1 MCIRDRYHVF
11 LHTHNSLLIVLQWIA
26 LFAYY
31 LNIGHILRLYLLTSY
46 TLLLCYIDVY
56 KRQGSVH
63 AARLNAG
70 KYLAQ
75 ESPVDADVV
84 IGVPDSGIDAALG
97 LSLIHI

>member
-1 MCIRDRYHVF
+1 M
-11 LHTHNSLLIVLQWIA
+11 
-26 LFAYY
+26 
-31 LNIGHILRLYLLTSY
+31 
-46 TLLLCYIDVY
+46 IDG
-56 KRQGSVH
+56 GSVH